1 MVHKTPFANPFETPT
16 NAFANANGGGLGG
29 NPFNFGGGF
38 NPVPLGGEFNP
49 LPFAFELHENGYR
62 SPQYEFIIKQI
73 ISLIRD
79 SLEIMEMVL
88 NKSHLILSQ
97 VTIYNLLNQHN

>member
-49 LPFAFELHENGYR
+49 LPFDNFFNPRFIGNNGNGPQQI
-62 SPQYEFIIKQI
+62 SPDPVSGNY
-73 ISLIRD
+73 L
-79 SLEIMEMVL
+79 
-88 NKSHLILSQ
+88 
-97 VTIYNLLNQHN
+97 